1 MSDNSK
7 YSEEIKYLDEIINL
21 LKQKLEYEK
30 SQLENQKSD
39 LIESR
44 REMWENTTHS
54 SADFDKLTDLNQYL
68 SALQAQTFTYAE
80 LAKRISKHEKMIE
93 SPYFARIDFTEE
105 GYDDTEKIYI
115 GLFNLMD
122 DKTHE
127 IKVYDWRAPISSI
140 YYRNEVGPV
149 EYKAPA
155 GLIKGTVSL
164 KRQFKISKGK
174 MEYFFDSNINILD
187 EMLMAALSKNMTS
200 KMKTIVETIQKQQDL
215 IIRDLYNDLLV
226 VQGVAGSGKS
236 SVALHRIAYLMY
248 QGLNLKLSANN
259 IIVIS
264 PNPLFSKYISNVLPE
279 LGEENINE
287 YTFENIFHKLFE
299 NKLSMKT
306 KSENFENII
315 TAESEDQRNFLRTCD
330 EFKGSFVFSKII
342 DRFID
347 YYEHKLI
354 PFEDIYFNGKIIEK
368 HDLSKAFLLS
378 GKLDMPTGKKLKII
392 ESRILEKVRENRI
405 ERRSKIEKAVNK
417 LNNHEFE
424 TASFTRLLAA
434 RETQALAERVR
445 KFTELDSFEIYKKLF
460 SDINIFKK
468 ISKNLD
474 LPENIDEIISF
485 TNKALSDPYNIP
497 YSDGTALM
505 YMNIKLEGCDLFSSI
520 KQVVVDEAQDYYPI
534 HYYILKSLYRYARF
548 TIVGDVNQSVEKD
561 SSFSLYDDIV
571 SIFNFEKSNKVFLTK
586 SYRSSYEIARF
597 SAKLLGHENFTEF
610 FKRNEEEPALVK
622 INNSLRMQ
630 DEIVKTIEKY
640 KSEGFSSVALI
651 CKNRKEASDL
661 YFKLSSKTKVKLIDY
676 LDYDSVLE
684 GTLIL
689 PVYLAKG
696 LEFDAVIVYEANDKQ
711 YNTNY
716 DKKLLYIACTR
727 ALHRLSLFYTGKLT
741 RFLEDLR

>member
-1 MSDNSK
+1 MEYNGK
-7 YSEEIKYLDEIINL
+7 HSEEIEYLNEIIDL
-21 LKQKLEYEK
+21 LKSLLEYETK
-30 SQLENQKSD
+30 QLENQKAD

-54 SADFDKLTDLNQYL
+54 SADFEKLTDFNQYL
-68 SALQAQTFTYAE
+68 SALQAQTFTYTE
-80 LAKRISKHEKMIE
+80 LAKRISKHEKMLD

-105 GYDDTEKIYI
+105 GYDDIEKIYI

-122 DKTHE
+122 DENHE
-127 IKVYDWRAPISSI
+127 IKVYDWRAPISSL

-155 GLIKGTVSL
+155 GLIKGFVSL
-164 KRQFKISKGK
+164 KRQFKIAKGK
-174 MEYFFDSNINILD
+174 MEYFIDSNINILD
-187 EMLMAALSKNMTS
+187 EMLMVALSKNMTS

-248 QGLNLKLSANN
+248 QGLNLNLRANN
-259 IIVIS
+259 VIVIS

-287 YTFENIFHKLFE
+287 YTFENIFLKLFE

-306 KSENFENII
+306 KSENYENII
-315 TAESEDQRNFLRTCD
+315 TAETEELRDFLRKYD
-330 EFKGSFVFSKII
+330 EFKGSFVFSKIL
-342 DRFID
+342 DRFIE

-354 PFEDIYFNGKIIEK
+354 PFEDIYYNGKVIEK
-368 HDLSKAFLLS
+368 RELAKAFLLS
-378 GKLDMPTGKKLKII
+378 GKLNMPTGKKLKII
-392 ESRILEKVRENRI
+392 ERRILEKIRDNRI
-405 ERRSKIEKAVNK
+405 ERRKKIEKAVNK

-424 TASFTRLLAA
+424 TMSFTRLLSAK
-434 RETQALAERVR
+434 ETLALTERLK
-445 KFTELDSFEIYKKLF
+445 KFTEFDIFEIYKKLF
-460 SDINIFKK
+460 SDISLFKNIAKG
-468 ISKNLD
+468 LE
-474 LPENIDEIISF
+474 LPKNIDEIISY
-485 TNKALSDPYNIP
+485 TNTALNDPYNLP
-497 YSDGTALM
+497 YADGIALI
-505 YMNIKLEGCDLFSSI
+505 YLKIKAEGCDLFSDI

-534 HYYILKSLYRYARF
+534 HYQILKYLYKYARF
-548 TIVGDVNQSVEKD
+548 TIVGDINQSIEK
-561 SSFSLYDDIV
+561 SNELSLYDDII
-571 SIFNFEKSNKVFLTK
+571 SIFNFEKSNKIFLNK
-586 SYRSSYEIARF
+586 SYRSSYEIGKF
-597 SAKLLGHENFTEF
+597 STKLLGDENYTEF
-610 FKRNEEEPALVK
+610 FKRNEEEPVVFK
-622 INNSLRMQ
+622 SNSSSSLQ
-630 DEIVKTIEKY
+630 NEIIKTIEKY
-640 KSEGFSSVALI
+640 KTEGFSSIAII

-661 YFKLSSKTKVKLIDY
+661 YFKLSNKINIKLIDY

-696 LEFDAVIVYEANDKQ
+696 LEFDAVIVYQANDKS
-711 YNTNY
+711 YNSEF

-741 RFLEDLR
+741 KFLK

>member
-1 MSDNSK
+1 MLDNNDK
-7 YSEEIKYLDEIINL
+7 YTEEIKYLDEIISL
-21 LKQKLEYEK
+21 LKNKLEYETDNLK
-30 SQLENQKSD
+30 DQKAD

-54 SADFDKLTDLNQYL
+54 SADFDKLSDFNQYL
-68 SALQAQTFTYAE
+68 SALQAQTFTYTE
-80 LAKRISKHEKMIE
+80 LAKRISRYEKMLDN
-93 SPYFARIDFTEE
+93 PYFARIDFTEE

-122 DKTHE
+122 DETHE
-127 IKVYDWRAPISSI
+127 IKVYDWRAPISGI

-155 GLIKGTVSL
+155 GLIKGFVSL
-164 KRQFKISKGK
+164 KRQFKITKGK

-226 VQGVAGSGKS
+226 VQGVAGSGKT
-236 SVALHRIAYLMY
+236 SVALHRIAFLMY

-264 PNPLFSKYISNVLPE
+264 PNPLFSKYISNVLPD

-287 YTFENIFHKLFE
+287 YTFENIFLKLFE

-315 TAESEDQRNFLRTCD
+315 NAETEEKRNFLRAYD
-330 EFKGSFVFSKII
+330 EFKGSHVFIKII

-347 YYEHKLI
+347 YYEHKLL
-354 PFEDIYFNGKIIEK
+354 PFEDVYYNGQIIEK
-368 HDLSKAFLLS
+368 RELLKAFILS
-378 GKLDMPTGKKLKII
+378 GKLNMPTAKKLKII
-392 ESRILEKVRENRI
+392 ESRILEKVREMKNI
-405 ERRSKIEKAVNK
+405 RRSKIETAVNK

-424 TASFTRLLAA
+424 IKSFTRVLAA
-434 RETQALAERVR
+434 KETQQLTDKLR
-445 KFTELDSFEIYKKLF
+445 KFTEFESYEIYKKLF

-468 ISKNLD
+468 VSKGLD
-474 LPENIDEIISF
+474 LPENLDEIISY
-485 TNKALSDPYNIP
+485 TNSALKDPYNIP
-497 YSDGTALM
+497 YSDGIALM
-505 YMNIKLEGCDLFSSI
+505 YLKLKAEGCDLFSGI
-520 KQVVVDEAQDYYPI
+520 KHVVVDEAQDYYPI
-534 HYYILKSLYRYARF
+534 HYHILKNLYRYARF
-548 TIVGDVNQSVEKD
+548 TIVGDINQSIEKN
-561 SSFSLYDDIV
+561 SNISLYDDII
-571 SIFNFEKSNKVFLTK
+571 SIFDFEKSNKIFLNK
-586 SYRSSYEIARF
+586 SYRSSYEINIF
-597 SAKLLGHENFTEF
+597 STKLLDVGNRTEF
-610 FKRNEEEPALVK
+610 FKRSEEEPI
-622 INNSLRMQ
+622 INKAQSSSNLQ

-640 KSEGFSSVALI
+640 KSQGFSSIAVI
-651 CKNRKEASDL
+651 CKDRKEAARL
-661 YFKLSSKTKVKLIDY
+661 YFNLSNRIKIKLVDY
-676 LDYDSVLE
+676 LDYDSILE

-696 LEFDAVIVYEANDKQ
+696 LEFDGVIIYEANDKK
-711 YNTNY
+711 YNTDY

-727 ALHRLSLFYTGKLT
+727 ALHRLSLFYTGKIS
-741 RFLEDLR
+741 RFLK